1 MRCTN
6 KVSQFTNN
14 ITQNRVCIF
23 KCAIIKF
30 KNYVRY
36 ITARLTFNFLFFYL
50 FLFFFFFFFLFFV
63 QSQRHIMYIKMMLNF
78 LLIQNRFKQK
88 IIFKILYDNF
98 LHYPITHYLFS
109 RSSLGT
115 AITIYCDPALTSS

>member
-1 MRCTN
+1 MQCTN

-14 ITQNRVCIF
+14 VTQNHVCIF

-30 KNYVRY
+30 KKYVRY
-36 ITARLTFNFLFFYL
+36 ITARLTFNFLFL
-50 FLFFFFFFFLFFV
+50 SVFFFFLSSV

-98 LHYPITHYLFS
+98 LHCPIIHYLFS
-109 RSSLGT
+109 RSSLET